1 MLNNKSKS
9 WRYICLVPEQ
19 IDRLIHIDE
28 EQIIIDKLDGVS
40 SEEETF
46 SFFDV
51 VENHKSLTEKQ
62 KDVLFHRIVEE
73 LTFEQ
78 IAEEMRSSRQNVYE
92 IYKTALNNLAK
103 DTYWLK
109 V

>member
-1 MLNNKSKS
+1 MFNNKTKS

-19 IDRLIHIDE
+19 LDRLIHIDE
-28 EQIIIDKLDGVS
+28 EQIIIDKLDGGS

-51 VENHKSLTEKQ
+51 IENHKNLTEKQ
-62 KDVLFHRIVEE
+62 REVLFYRIVEE
-73 LTFEQ
+73 ATFEE
-78 IAEEMRSSRQNVYE
+78 IAKEMKSSRQNVYE

>member
-1 MLNNKSKS
+1 MQNNKSKS

-19 IDRLIHIDE
+19 LDRLIHIDE
-28 EQIIIDKLDGVS
+28 EQIIIDKLDGSS

-51 VENHKSLTEKQ
+51 IENHKNLTDKQ
-62 KDVLFHRIVEE
+62 RDVLYYRIVEE

-78 IAEEMRSSRQNVYE
+78 IAEEMKSSRQNVFE